1 MDSPEKHEAVNAE
14 KHTEHPEECTVEHTA
29 ELREILTEEQAESP
43 DDCFAEAL
51 ADCRLEEA
59 ESFDFEDEGPEL
71 SAFSEEDEYLHEDSV
86 HIYLKEIGGVRLLSP
101 EEETELALKVEQGDD
116 DARDRMVRA
125 NLRLVVS
132 VARRYVKGS
141 GMSFLDLIQEG
152 NIGLVKAVE
161 KFDCHRGYKFSTY
174 AMWWIRQSITRAIAD
189 QARTI
194 RLPVHTKEL
203 MGRLTKASRQFLSEN
218 GRNPEPRELAA
229 MLEIPEKKVENIL
242 QLYGDTVSL
251 DAPVGEEGDGQ
262 VIDFLSD
269 KSAPE
274 QYEQVEAGIIHDQ
287 VEKALGHLSKREQ
300 EILKLRFGF
309 VDGRVWTLEEVGKK
323 YHVTRERLAMLSR
336 RLTRPIWILNPVWAV
351 ITAGRITES
360 ASTMTIWLIHTRCS
374 PTQMRS
380 YL

>member
-14 KHTEHPEECTVEHTA
+14 KHTEHLEECTVEHTA
-29 ELREILTEEQAESP
+29 ELREILTEEQAASP

-59 ESFDFEDEGPEL
+59 ESFDFVDEGSEL
-71 SAFSEEDEYLHEDSV
+71 PAFSEEDEYLHEDSV

-132 VARRYVKGS
+132 VVRRYVKGS

-309 VDGRVWTLEEVGKK
+309 VDGRIWTLEEVGKE
-323 YHVTRERLAMLSR
+323 YHVTRERIRQIEARALR
-336 RLTRPIWILNPVWAV
+336 RLRAKPDIRNLRV
-351 ITAGRITES
+351 
-360 ASTMTIWLIHTRCS
+360 
-374 PTQMRS
+374 
-380 YL
+380 YLEA

>member
-1 MDSPEKHEAVNAE
+1 MLDSPENNEAVNAE
-14 KHTEHPEECTVEHTA
+14 KHTEHLEECTQEHIVEHTA
-29 ELREILTEEQAESP
+29 ELREILTEEQA
-43 DDCFAEAL
+43 DT
-51 ADCRLEEA
+51 

-71 SAFSEEDEYLHEDSV
+71 PAFSEEDEYLHEDSV

-218 GRNPEPRELAA
+218 GRNPEPCELAD

-242 QLYGDTVSL
+242 TGRSAWKVSL
-251 DAPVGEEGDGQ
+251 TEEAAVSADKNTDTAASSILCRLQCSGVLPFCVLRAEIHEPGNECHTPVQAQLSAVQGDGVIFCHAPYLPGVVF
-262 VIDFLSD
+262 VIDFPLLILFLQ
-269 KSAPE
+269 AFRRTFFRFP
-274 QYEQVEAGIIHDQ
+274 V
-287 VEKALGHLSKREQ
+287 KADNA
-300 EILKLRFGF
+300 FGPCF
-309 VDGRVWTLEEVGKK
+309 G
-323 YHVTRERLAMLSR
+323 
-336 RLTRPIWILNPVWAV
+336 
-351 ITAGRITES
+351 
-360 ASTMTIWLIHTRCS
+360 
-374 PTQMRS
+374 
-380 YL
+380 

>member
-1 MDSPEKHEAVNAE
+1 M
-14 KHTEHPEECTVEHTA
+14 
-29 ELREILTEEQAESP
+29 
-43 DDCFAEAL
+43 
-51 ADCRLEEA
+51 
-59 ESFDFEDEGPEL
+59 
-71 SAFSEEDEYLHEDSV
+71 
-86 HIYLKEIGGVRLLSP
+86 RLLSP

-309 VDGRVWTLEEVGKK
+309 VDGRIWTLEEVGKE
-323 YHVTRERLAMLSR
+323 YHVTRERIRQIEARALR
-336 RLTRPIWILNPVWAV
+336 RLRAKQDIRNLRV
-351 ITAGRITES
+351 
-360 ASTMTIWLIHTRCS
+360 
-374 PTQMRS
+374 
-380 YL
+380 YLEA